1 MALFYVI
8 YLRDG
13 ISVDCIEAIR
23 LLSNPFEKKAAH
35 LTVRG
40 PFPNKIRLEDA
51 NKKLAGNK
59 ILLDGISRFLSPNQ
73 YTIFFTC
80 KATRI
85 KKVWNKPDYPF
96 NPHVTIY
103 DGDSLMFASELY
115 DVLSRHSYK
124 LGFLADKLTPLI
136 SKSGTKN
143 QYKPLHLDVVEISKI
158 IGEPFDISRLS
169 EMNGSKRLALIEQ
182 LCRFL
187 EQRSLETDPNFLF
200 TESTKRKAKKSML
213 DSLRHGILSWT

>member
-13 ISVDCIEAIR
+13 SSVDCIEAIR
-23 LLSNPFEKKAAH
+23 LLCNPLEKKAAH

-51 NKKLAGNK
+51 NRKLAGNK
-59 ILLDGISRFLSPNQ
+59 ILLDGISRFSSPGQ
-73 YTIFFTC
+73 STVYFTC

-103 DGDSLMFASELY
+103 DGESQSLASELY
-115 DVLSRHSYK
+115 DVLSRHSYR

-136 SKSGTKN
+136 SRSGIRN
-143 QYKPLHLDVVEISKI
+143 QYKSLDLDVVKVEKI
-158 IGEPFDISRLS
+158 IGKPFNVS
-169 EMNGSKRLALIEQ
+169 EINEMDWSKRLALIDR
-182 LCRFL
+182 LCGFL
-187 EQRSLETDPNFLF
+187 EQTSQETDPNFLSI
-200 TESTKRKAKKSML
+200 ESNKRKAKKSML
-213 DSLRHGILSWT
+213 ESLRHEILSWK